1 VEGVTQTRQASEEVA
16 RTAEQLRTLVG
27 AFRL

>member
-1 VEGVTQTRQASEEVA
+1 VQGVTQTRQASDEVA

-27 AFRL
+27 AFKL